1 MATMRSWIPY
11 VRSHATGGAASR
23 DRAGAPARGATRSNL
38 RNRDALKYEAPFPP
52 PAQSLA
58 CPTHSV
64 TLSHSRCSRVSFL
77 QSYPAVVMR
86 AVEAH
91 ERAAQHQ
98 ELPPTP
104 VTRLSFCGRRHIAV
118 GSRAVA
124 QPRACRARLV
134 RGRGRRLH
142 TLALEAL

>member
-1 MATMRSWIPY
+1 MSITLLSSLA
-11 VRSHATGGAASR
+11 GG
-23 DRAGAPARGATRSNL
+23 TRTNL
-38 RNRDALKYEAPFPP
+38 QCRHLCQKPKLNHEAPFYFT
-52 PAQSLA
+52 AQPLA

-64 TLSHSRCSRVSFL
+64 TLSHSRCPRVSFL

-104 VTRLSFCGRRHIAV
+104 VTRLSFCGRRHVAV
-118 GSRAVA
+118 GSDAVA

-134 RGRGRRLH
+134 RGRGRLLH
-142 TLALEAL
+142 ALALEAL